1 MSTSATASDAAAAA
15 EAAIRGAINPV
26 ISSRPSTPPSVPL
39 SHTTA
44 SSPPLSPTAPSSGQ
58 PLSTLHQDMP
68 PPDYNEAVRSGTS
81 NTSAAPSAPP
91 LSAFQSPPA
100 RPPAAFSSTSPTVG
114 RDQPILA
121 SDFPSPPAFTYP
133 IPSSTQQRSVDGAM
147 SRMSSNSSDHRS
159 APPSGVFPPRSQPLS
174 HPPVHMTSS
183 LGSSQ
188 PSTVSFLAESTT
200 IPNRIPSED
209 DIPGSRRS
217 AAPNSHLPNSHAQAL
232 PQQNS
237 LPQRHSITINSLPN
251 APASQSARSIP
262 NRGFRGFANGILR
275 ETASSLTSLSNAI
288 GGRTVASEPDAT
300 VLRRMPSAGNRGAIL
315 PTHSGD
321 GPSERPLR
329 SIVFQDAL
337 NGRSTNNVSRNITS
351 ADFRRS
357 TAVEPLLRD
366 QDSEIAST
374 IGDSHGRLDVGSS
387 APRNGTIDP
396 IPTRAQL
403 QLQDVNM
410 SRQFSHSTV
419 RLGGSQYKRNELR
432 KGYSTTRLSTIRI
445 GHAPT
450 SWRHRLRPLLAEMC
464 GTFLLVLFGT
474 GTIASLVLSDAL
486 FGLWELGAAWGFGTA
501 LAIYSTASISGAH
514 LNPAIS
520 FAMALFK
527 NHTAFTWVQFITYSI
542 SQLIGAML
550 AATLNYE
557 LNYQFLESFESR
569 MAITR
574 GSPQSMRSAMIFNCY
589 FPNPQVQG
597 VDGKFTDEDLARV
610 AQLVSPL
617 LAFLAEALGA
627 AVLVFVVFC
636 INDHNNTA
644 VPRGSEPFFIGFT
657 VSVLIAVLGP
667 TTQACINPARDFGPR
682 LVATAAGW
690 GSVALPGPNN
700 GFWVYLAGPMV
711 GAILGGGLFFLVI
724 KKVSMP
730 HSLLLDDCLSFGCS
744 TGR

>member
-1 MSTSATASDAAAAA
+1 M
-15 EAAIRGAINPV
+15 NPV
-26 ISSRPSTPPSVPL
+26 ISSRPSTPPSVPP

-44 SSPPLSPTAPSSGQ
+44 ASRPLSPTTPSNGQ
-58 PLSTLHQDMP
+58 QSSPLHQDIP
-68 PPDYNEAVRSGTS
+68 PPDYNEVFRTGSS

-100 RPPAAFSSTSPTVG
+100 RPPAALSSTSPTVG

-133 IPSSTQQRSVDGAM
+133 IPSTQQRSFDGAM

-159 APPSGVFPPRSQPLS
+159 APQSGVFPPRSQPLS
-174 HPPVHMTSS
+174 HPTGQVTSS
-183 LGSSQ
+183 SGSSQ
-188 PSTVSFLAESTT
+188 PSTVSFLAESTA

-209 DIPGSRRS
+209 DIPSSRRLGVS
-217 AAPNSHLPNSHAQAL
+217 NSHPPNSHAQLL
-232 PQQNS
+232 PQQSS

-251 APASQSARSIP
+251 APASQSSRSIP

-288 GGRTVASEPDAT
+288 GGRTVSSEPDAT
-300 VLRRMPSAGNRGAIL
+300 ALRRMPSAGNRGAIL
-315 PTHSGD
+315 PTHLGEGPSG
-321 GPSERPLR
+321 SERPLR
-329 SIVFQDAL
+329 SIVFQDAP

-351 ADFRRS
+351 ADIRRS
-357 TAVEPLLRD
+357 TAVEPLLRY
-366 QDSEIAST
+366 QESEIAST
-374 IGDSHGRLDVGSS
+374 IGDSQGRLDVGSS
-387 APRNGTIDP
+387 APRHGTIDP
-396 IPTRAQL
+396 MPTRTQL
-403 QLQDVNM
+403 QQAHLQDVNM
-410 SRQFSHSTV
+410 SRQLSHSTV
-419 RLGGSQYKRNELR
+419 RLGPQYKRNELR

-527 NHTAFTWVQFITYSI
+527 NHTSFTWVQFVTYSI

-574 GSPQSMRSAMIFNCY
+574 GTPQSMRSAMIFNCY

-597 VDGKFTDEDLARV
+597 VDGKFTDDDLARV

-627 AVLVFVVFC
+627 AILVFVVFC

-724 KKVSMP
+724 KK
-730 HSLLLDDCLSFGCS
+730 DDEE
-744 TGR
+744 TEWVD